1 MGYETIHLEESKALL
16 DALILQPEGFSEY
29 HENEIAKILKEIYNQ
44 KGTEIF
50 LEYIRSIPEEYLGE
64 ILLELP
70 ENIKDDAISELSVL
84 QLVEIV
90 DELDSDD
97 ATDLLQDIEDLD
109 KEKER
114 EIFSSLDNNNIE
126 DIERLKKY
134 EDDEAGAWMQTE
146 LFSARLD
153 ENITDAIERLKK
165 MKSEDNLDNVHQAFI
180 IDKFGLL
187 IGAIQL
193 EDLITYDFQY
203 TFRDYFDKTHKM
215 IQTVKAGDSV
225 DEVIKVFEDYDLV
238 VLPVIDYQ
246 GKLVG
251 RITSDDVYDI
261 IEERATDQIYKMAGV
276 DDETEEDKNIFSITH
291 KRGTWLGVNLITAIL
306 ASLVIALFDETL
318 QKFVALAILMPIV
331 ASMGGNAGMQ
341 SLTIM
346 VRQIALGEMNWMD
359 AKESIRQE
367 IIVSLLNGFVFAI
380 IIGIIAFIWF
390 DSSKLGIVIAL
401 SMVINL
407 LAAGFFGASIPL
419 VLKNIGI
426 DPAVASSV
434 LLTTVTDV
442 LGFFAF
448 LGLATLIL
456 V

>member
-1 MGYETIHLEESKALL
+1 MGYENIHLEESKSLL
-16 DALILQPEGFSEY
+16 DALILQPKGFEEY
-29 HENEIAKILKEIYNQ
+29 HENEIAKILKEVYNQ
-44 KGTEIF
+44 DGTEIF
-50 LEYIRSIPEEYLGE
+50 LEYVRSIPEEYLGE

-70 ENIKDDAISELSVL
+70 ENIKDEAIHELSVG

-97 ATDLLQDIEDLD
+97 ATDLLQDIEDID
-109 KEKER
+109 VEKER
-114 EIFSSLDNNNIE
+114 EILSGLDDDDIE

-153 ENITDAIERLKK
+153 ESIIDAINRLRK
-165 MKSEDNLDNVHQAFI
+165 MKDEDNLDNVHQAFI
-180 IDKFGLL
+180 IDKFGIL

-193 EDLITYDFQY
+193 EDLITYDFTY
-203 TFRDYFDKTHKM
+203 PFREYFNKSDKM
-215 IQTVKAGDSV
+215 IQKVKAGDSV
-225 DEVIKVFEDYDLV
+225 DEVIKIFEDYDLV
-238 VLPVIDYQ
+238 VLPVVDYQ

-276 DDETEEDKNIFSITH
+276 DDETEEDKNILSITK
-291 KRGTWLGVNLITAIL
+291 KRGTWLGVNLVTAIL
-306 ASLVIALFDETL
+306 ASLVIALFDDIL
-318 QKFVALAILMPIV
+318 DKFVSLAILMPIV

-346 VRQIALGEMNWMD
+346 VRQIALGEMNWID

-367 IIVSLLNGFVFAI
+367 ILISLLNGMIFALL
-380 IIGIIAFIWF
+380 IGVIAFVWF
-390 DSSKLGIVIAL
+390 DNSKLGLVIAL
-401 SMVINL
+401 SMIINL

-419 VLKNIGI
+419 MLKNIGI

-456 V
+456 M